1 MKALHKK
8 TNKLIL
14 DKPAVEVYNNYC
26 QWGRPRPD
34 ASVETRIC
42 GKEVGTDACALCHP
56 RGTLILQ
63 AVGAYCARLCGLMG
77 RVSRVYTAFSPS
89 FARQT
94 MVFLYP
100 FFSSYRKEMSAM
112 TMPKRE
118 TTSVWSKV
126 REDRDIDDLIFDY
139 EAYHAG
145 DDDSSDR

>member
-1 MKALHKK
+1 MPFIKK
-8 TNKLIL
+8 PTNLSLTNWRLRFTIIL
-14 DKPAVEVYNNYC
+14 SMGHPYA
-26 QWGRPRPD
+26 D
-34 ASVETRIC
+34 APVGTRIC
-42 GKEVGTDACALCHP
+42 GKEVGTDASALCHP

-63 AVGAYCARLCGLMG
+63 AMGAYCARLCGLTG
-77 RVSRVYTAFSPS
+77 RVFRVYTAFSPS

-94 MVFLYP
+94 VVFLYP

-118 TTSVWSKV
+118 TNSVWSKV
-126 REDRDIDDLIFDY
+126 REDRDIDDPIFDY

>member
-1 MKALHKK
+1 MPFIKK
-8 TNKLIL
+8 PTNLSLTNWRFRFTIIL
-14 DKPAVEVYNNYC
+14 SM
-26 QWGRPRPD
+26 GRPCAD
-34 ASVETRIC
+34 APVGTRIC
-42 GKEVGTDACALCHP
+42 GKEVGTDASALCHP

-63 AVGAYCARLCGLMG
+63 AVGAYCARLCGLTG
-77 RVSRVYTAFSPS
+77 RVFRVYTAFSPS

-94 MVFLYP
+94 VVFLYP
-100 FFSSYRKEMSAM
+100 FFHYYERRRQAM

-118 TTSVWSKV
+118 VNTVWAKV

>member
-1 MKALHKK
+1 MPFIKK
-8 TNKLIL
+8 PTNLSLTNWRLRFTIIL
-14 DKPAVEVYNNYC
+14 SMGHPYA
-26 QWGRPRPD
+26 D
-34 ASVETRIC
+34 APVGTRIC
-42 GKEVGTDACALCHP
+42 GKEVGTDESALCLR
-56 RGTLILQ
+56 RGSLFLL
-63 AVGAYCARLCGLMG
+63 AMVAYCARLCGLTG
-77 RVSRVYTAFSPS
+77 RVFRVYTAFSPS

-94 MVFLYP
+94 VVFLYP

-118 TTSVWSKV
+118 TNSVWSKV

>member
-1 MKALHKK
+1 MPFIKK
-8 TNKLIL
+8 PTNLSLTNWRLRFTIIL
-14 DKPAVEVYNNYC
+14 SMGHPYA
-26 QWGRPRPD
+26 D
-34 ASVETRIC
+34 APVGTRIC
-42 GKEVGTDACALCHP
+42 GKEVGTDASALCHP

-63 AVGAYCARLCGLMG
+63 AMGVYCARLCGLTG
-77 RVSRVYTAFSPS
+77 RVFRVYTAFSPS
-89 FARQT
+89 LARQA
-94 MVFLYP
+94 VLFLYP

-118 TTSVWSKV
+118 TNSVWSKV